1 MMGKKTILH
10 NDLKKEAFIKAFQNN
25 YGNITQS
32 VEAAGVS
39 RSIYYQW
46 VKDDPEFVSR
56 LEAIEPKEIK
66 KDFIETALMRKIR
79 EGDTAA
85 IIFASKTQLKDR
97 GYIERQ
103 ELTGADG
110 DKLGAFTVEIINGA
124 TAKDT
129 DQ

>member
-1 MMGKKTILH
+1 MH

-39 RSIYYQW
+39 RGMYYQW
-46 VKDDPEFVSR
+46 VKDDPEFLAR
-56 LEAIEPKEIK
+56 IEAIEPKEIK
-66 KDFIETALMRKIR
+66 KDFIENALLKKIR

-129 DQ
+129 NQ

>member
-1 MMGKKTILH
+1 MMGKKTIV
-10 NDLKKEAFIKAFQNN
+10 DIDIKKEAFIKAYQNN
-25 YGNITQS
+25 FGNVTQS
-32 VEAAGVS
+32 VDAVGVT
-39 RSIYYQW
+39 RSAYYKW
-46 VKDDPEFVSR
+46 VKDDPKFLAK
-56 LEAIEPKEIK
+56 LEAVEPKEIK

-129 DQ
+129 NQ

>member
-1 MMGKKTILH
+1 
-10 NDLKKEAFIKAFQNN
+10 
-25 YGNITQS
+25 
-32 VEAAGVS
+32 
-39 RSIYYQW
+39 
-46 VKDDPEFVSR
+46 
-56 LEAIEPKEIK
+56 
-66 KDFIETALMRKIR
+66 MRKIR

-129 DQ
+129 NQ